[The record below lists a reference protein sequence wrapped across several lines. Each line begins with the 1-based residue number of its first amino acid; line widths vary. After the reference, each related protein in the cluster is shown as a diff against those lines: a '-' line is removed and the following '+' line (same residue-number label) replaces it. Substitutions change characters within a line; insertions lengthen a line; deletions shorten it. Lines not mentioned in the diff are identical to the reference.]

1 MKNNSA
7 RFLHAAVLS
16 AVALTSAAQASLV
29 HRYSFS
35 EQPEATTTKDSVG
48 TADGVIKGN
57 GAYFDGAGHLSLPGG
72 TSSNAGQ
79 GDIAG
84 YVDLPNHIINVLT
97 NVSFETWVTWDQSG
111 SSAWQRIF
119 DFGTSSGGEDISNGD
134 GNYLFFSPQGD
145 ANLRF
150 AVRDP
155 ITGVELSQTTGPAP
169 LASGT
174 EVCLTITYDYDLNI
188 ARLYS
193 NAVLQATSKAPIALK
208 SINDVNNWLGRSQWG
223 DPMFMGTYNE
233 FRIYDTALTPQEVGA
248 SYLSGPATPST
259 DPVLLGTLDAVHL
272 TIPKTDMTEQDT
284 QNVVATVDYQNV
296 KALPLGGV
304 VGATYQSDKPSVLTV
319 DAKGTVTA
327 ASPGTAKVTLAFGGK
342 TDSVTVTVK
351 ARQTGLTVAG
361 TLYVDLR
368 ASDLKTGDTTTWPN
382 RAGTGDFTS
391 AGEATYVADVVGTGV
406 AGIQFASAGSPF
418 EGPATPSDL
427 DGGSDSSIE
436 VWAYNPALADEETLV
451 AWGRRGGPDGSNM
464 SFNYGANA
472 TYGAVGHWGS
482 PDMGWNGSPP
492 AGQWHYLVYTYDGVN
507 TARVYSDGALKYEE
521 TFSAPLAIHAGF
533 PIRIAAQTVSAGD
546 GYDAG
551 QEFTGYLAMVRV
563 HGGQLSAVDIAN
575 NFLFGPNLV
584 DPGALESISLQSSY
598 DTLYGVR
605 DFATA
610 TVKADYANRK
620 GMLVTAFSTLTSSD
634 PSTIT
639 VDAAGTLVALKE
651 GSAVITATY
660 KGKSAT
666 KTVQV
671 VAPPALAL
679 KHRYSFGEAA
689 GSTTTKD
696 SVGTAD
702 GQIKGTGAT
711 FDGQGVLS
719 LPGGGSS
726 SATPDLIAGYVDL
739 PNGILSQ
746 LRNVS
751 FETWVTWEGSGAWQ
765 RIFDFGT
772 SDQGEDIS
780 SGNGNYFFLT
790 PQNGGGFL
798 HFSVRDPVTQAEPA
812 PVVNTAALGINEEI
826 YLAITYNFNANVAM
840 MYSNAVLVATNLA
853 PISPKVINDVN
864 NWLGRSQWG
873 DNMFQGKFDEF
884 RIWEGALGKDDVAA
898 SYAAGPNTLPVTSPK
913 PTLTVAMSS
922 GKVVIGWPSSAVG
935 FALQSTPAL
944 GASAQWTAVDTS
956 TATEAA
962 GQTKLTVTPSGLGL
976 YYRLTK

>member
-1 MKNNSA
+1 MKNDPA
-7 RFLHAAVLS
+7 RILQAAVLS
-16 AVALTSAAQASLV
+16 ALALACSAQADLV

-35 EQPEATTTKDSVG
+35 EQLDAATTKDSVG

-57 GAYFDGAGHLSLPGG
+57 GAYFDGAGHLTLPGG
-72 TSSNAGQ
+72 TSSSA
-79 GDIAG
+79 DASTIAG

-97 NVSFETWVTWDQSG
+97 NVSFETWVTWDQAG
-111 SSAWQRIF
+111 GSAWQRIF

-155 ITGVELSQTTGPAP
+155 ITGQELSQATGPAP
-169 LASGT
+169 LQSGT
-174 EVCLTITYDYDLNI
+174 EVCLTITYDYDANI

-208 SINDVNNWLGRSQWG
+208 AINDVNNWLGRSQWG

-233 FRIYDTALTPQEVGA
+233 FRIYNTALTPLEVAA
-248 SYLSGPATPST
+248 SRLSGPDTPST
-259 DPVLLGTLDAVHL
+259 NPALLGTLDAVHL
-272 TIPKTDMTEQDT
+272 TIAKTEMTEQDT
-284 QNVVATVDYQNV
+284 QNVVASVDYQN
-296 KALPLGGV
+296 AQGLPLGGV
-304 VGATYQSDKPSVLTV
+304 AGVTYQSDKPAVLTV
-319 DAKGTVTA
+319 SAKGELLA
-327 ASPGTAKVTLAFGGK
+327 SSPGTAKVTLSFGGK

-368 ASDLKTGDTTTWPN
+368 ASDLKAGDTTTWPN

-391 AGEATYVADVVGTGV
+391 AGEATYVADVAGTGV
-406 AGIQFASAGSPF
+406 AGIEFASAGSPF
-418 EGPATPSDL
+418 EGPVTTADL
-427 DGGSDSSIE
+427 EGNSDSSIE

-472 TYGAVGHWGS
+472 TWGAVGHWGA
-482 PDMGWNGSPP
+482 PDMGWNGAPA

-507 TARVYSDGALKYEE
+507 TARVYADGALKYEE

-533 PIRIAAQTVSAGD
+533 PIRLAAQTVSAGD

-551 QEFTGYLAMVRV
+551 QEFTGYLGMVRV

-575 NFLFGPNLV
+575 NFLFGPTLA
-584 DPGALESISLQSSY
+584 DPGALEGISLQFSY

-620 GMLVTAFSTLTSSD
+620 GLPVTTFSTLTSSD
-634 PSTIT
+634 TNTVT
-639 VDAAGTLVALKE
+639 VDSTGKLVALKE
-651 GSAVITATY
+651 GSAVITAGY
-660 KGKSAT
+660 KGKTAT
-666 KTVQV
+666 KSIQV

-679 KHRYSFGEAA
+679 KHRYSFGEAV

-702 GQIKGTGAT
+702 GVVKGIGAA

-726 SATPDLIAGYVDL
+726 SAAADAISGYVDL

-746 LRNVS
+746 LKNVS

-812 PVVNTAALGINEEI
+812 PVVSKTALGINEEI

-840 MYSNAVLVATNLA
+840 MYSNAVVVATNLA

-884 RIWEGALGKDDVAA
+884 RIWEGALSGEDVAA
-898 SYAAGPNTLPVTSPK
+898 SYAAGPNTLPVPTVK
-913 PTLTVAMSS
+913 PTLTVAVST
-922 GKVVIGWPSSAVG
+922 GKVVIGWPVAATG

-944 GASAQWTAVDTS
+944 GTGAVWTAVDIS
-956 TATEAA
+956 SAVEAS
-962 GQTKLTVTPSGLGL
+962 GQKKLTVTPDGLGRF
-976 YYRLTK
+976 YRLTK